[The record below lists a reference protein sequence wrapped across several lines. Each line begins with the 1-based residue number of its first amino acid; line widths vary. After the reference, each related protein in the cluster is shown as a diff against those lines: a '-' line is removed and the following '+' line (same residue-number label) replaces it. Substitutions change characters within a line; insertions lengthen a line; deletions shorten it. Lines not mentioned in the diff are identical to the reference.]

1 MMLDCRFYEAVVQL
15 PLQKAQA
22 LDPAGDALNEQLDAG
37 TREHALS
44 RREQCYEIITSEL
57 RALKGETS
65 QREFGSPIRPVVQ
78 SALDPASRK
87 KNICQIIQLG
97 VQSPDRLFHKYLY
110 RALIDLGLENEL
122 AYLPF

>member
-1 MMLDCRFYEAVVQL
+1 MVQL

-22 LDPAGDALNEQLDAG
+22 LDPAGDALNEQLDTG

-57 RALKGETS
+57 HALKGETS

-87 KNICQIIQLG
+87 
-97 VQSPDRLFHKYLY
+97 
-110 RALIDLGLENEL
+110 
-122 AYLPF
+122 